1 MFYDSV
7 KINTV
12 RILIL
17 TPDITPNGIARS
29 YNTGFSLMVNQIA
42 CALAARGDEVYVS
55 ASSLFHPGLSAEVAG
70 YRLLPRSLGS
80 LLRHSR
86 LRDWWRAVR
95 YALTSQ
101 KLKAGE
107 RYMIAKYTVST
118 GFNEHLIRS
127 IRPDVVS
134 VQSMMPA
141 VFPFILASL
150 RCQVPFAVSLHGV
163 FSFLHAGFGTCVEQN
178 ILKLLVR
185 QGTEVT
191 FVSSG
196 TRSRLAEC
204 YGRLSD
210 NMKVVLNA
218 LPPVSVRPG
227 GSGVRKGCIV
237 SVGNLCER
245 KNQWQTLMAYSLLP
259 EEVRKRHALCFIGK
273 DGMDGRLQ
281 REAEARG
288 LAGQVIFTG
297 VLTRPEAY
305 AWVEQA
311 ALVVLASKDEGFGLS
326 LIEGFRFGMPG
337 VCFSDIDAY
346 KDIASPDAL
355 LGVDERTDEALA
367 LGMQLALGWQ
377 WDKEA
382 ILRHAARFTDEKMA
396 EAYHEV
402 FRQARLPQVTAD
414 EFTSW
419 MDRYVLQSCR
429 FTV

>member
-107 RYMIAKYTVST
+107 RYMIAKYMAST

-163 FSFLHAGFGTCVEQN
+163 FSFMYPYWGTCAEQN
-178 ILKLLVR
+178 ILKLLVK
-185 QGTEVT
+185 QGTAVT

-196 TRSRLAEC
+196 TRNRLAQC
-204 YGRLSD
+204 YGHLYN
-210 NMKVVLNA
+210 NMRVVLNA
-218 LPPVSVRPG
+218 LPPFSVRPKG
-227 GSGVRKGCIV
+227 ENIHRGCIV
-237 SVGNLCER
+237 SVGNLCEH
-245 KNQWQTLMAYSLLP
+245 KNQIQTLAAFSLLP
-259 EEVRKRHALCFIGK
+259 EEVRKRHTLCFIGN
-273 DGMDGRLQ
+273 DCMNGRLQ
-281 REAEARG
+281 QEVEARG
-288 LAGQVIFTG
+288 LKEQVIFTG
-297 VLTRPEAY
+297 VLTRPEVY

-311 ALVVLASKDEGFGLS
+311 ALVVLASKNEGFGLS
-326 LIEGFRFGMPG
+326 LIEGFRFGVPG

-355 LGVDERTDEALA
+355 LGVDEHTDEALA

-382 ILRHAARFTDEKMA
+382 ILRHAARFTDGTA
-396 EAYHEV
+396 ATGHGRRVYLV
-402 FRQARLPQVTAD
+402 DGPVCVAVLPLYRL
-414 EFTSW
+414 
-419 MDRYVLQSCR
+419 MRGR
-429 FTV
+429 GMK

>member
-1 MFYDSV
+1 M
-7 KINTV
+7 

-17 TPDITPNGIARS
+17 TPDITPNGVVRS

-42 CALAARGDEVYVS
+42 CALSARGDEVYVS
-55 ASSLFHPGLSAEVAG
+55 ASSLLHPGLTTEVAG

-86 LRDWWRAVR
+86 LHDWWRAVR
-95 YALTSQ
+95 YALTLQ

-107 RYMIAKYTVST
+107 RYKIAKYAIST
-118 GFNEHLIRS
+118 GFNEYLIRS
-127 IRPDVVS
+127 VRPDVVS
-134 VQSMMPA
+134 VQSVMPA

-150 RCQVPFAVSLHGV
+150 RCGMPFTVSLHGI
-163 FSFLHAGFGTCVEQN
+163 FSFLHANFGTYVEQN
-178 ILKLLVR
+178 ILKLLVQ

-196 TRSRLAEC
+196 TRNRLAQC

-218 LPPVSVRPG
+218 LPPVFVRPEG
-227 GSGVRKGCIV
+227 NGIRGGCIV
-237 SVGNLCER
+237 SAGNLSDR
-245 KNQWQTLMAYSLLP
+245 KNQWQTLAAYSLLP
-259 EEVRKRHALCFIGK
+259 EEMRKRHALCLIGK
-273 DGMDGRLQ
+273 DCMDGRLQ
-281 REAEARG
+281 RKAEACG
-288 LAGQVIFTG
+288 LTKQVIFTG
-297 VLTRPEAY
+297 VLTRPEVY
-305 AWVEQA
+305 AWMKQA

-326 LIEGFRFGMPG
+326 LIEGFRFGVPG

-355 LGVDERTDEALA
+355 LGIDERTDDALA
-367 LGMQLALGWQ
+367 MGMQQALSRQ
-377 WDKEA
+377 WDKDA
-382 ILRHAARFTDEKMA
+382 ILRHATRFADEKMA

-402 FRQARLPQVTAD
+402 FRQTRLPQITAG

-419 MDRYVLQSCR
+419 MDRYVLQSFR
-429 FTV
+429 FIV

>member
-1 MFYDSV
+1 M
-7 KINTV
+7 

-86 LRDWWRAVR
+86 LRDWWRVVR
-95 YALTSQ
+95 YVLTSQ

-163 FSFLHAGFGTCVEQN
+163 FSFMYPYWGTCAEQN
-178 ILKLLVR
+178 ILKLLVK
-185 QGTEVT
+185 QGTAVT

-196 TRSRLAEC
+196 TRNRLAQC
-204 YGRLSD
+204 YGHLYN
-210 NMKVVLNA
+210 NMRVVLNA
-218 LPPVSVRPG
+218 LPPFSVRPKG
-227 GSGVRKGCIV
+227 ENIHRGCIV
-237 SVGNLCER
+237 SVGNLCEH
-245 KNQWQTLMAYSLLP
+245 KNQIQTLAAFSLLP
-259 EEVRKRHALCFIGK
+259 EEVRKRHTLCFIGN
-273 DGMDGRLQ
+273 DCMNGRLQ
-281 REAEARG
+281 QEVEARG
-288 LAGQVIFTG
+288 LKEQVIFTG
-297 VLTRPEAY
+297 VLTRPEVY

-311 ALVVLASKDEGFGLS
+311 ALVVLASKNEGFGLS
-326 LIEGFRFGMPG
+326 LIEGFRFGVPG

-355 LGVDERTDEALA
+355 LGVDEHTDEALA
-367 LGMQLALGWQ
+367 LGMQLVLGWQ